1 MIKRVV
7 TPKDNDIHLSVPNS
21 YIGREVEVLLYTKD
35 ELNEE
40 KVTKTNNAARF
51 KGLLDKEDAEKY
63 HQYLKQARNEW
74 DRDI

>member
-7 TPKDNDIHLSVPNS
+7 TPKNNDIHLSVPNS

-40 KVTKTNNAARF
+40 KVTKINNAARF
-51 KGLLDKEDAEKY
+51 KGLLSKEEAEKY
-63 HQYLKQARNEW
+63 HQYLKQARSEW